1 MRKAMHLKHLEILNK
16 MHLPLGSQTL
26 KEHFKA
32 AQPPI
37 TSAAIFLKAFT
48 NNYIKGLRWE
58 KTDKKSNSTIWFPC
72 S

>member
-48 NNYIKGLRWE
+48 NNYIKVLR
-58 KTDKKSNSTIWFPC
+58 
-72 S
+72 